1 MTLPP
6 ATRRRTADR
15 PASRT
20 ALVIAGL
27 GLLVSAYLTVEH
39 FAGTSAL
46 ACPESATINCAK
58 VTTSQWSHI
67 AGVPVAVLGLAYYL
81 AVFALLLPRAWAEPR
96 LDRVRVVAAVLGV
109 VMVVYLLWIEL
120 FRVDAICLWCTAVHV
135 CTVALLAVIL
145 WHTSV
150 LRGPPAESR

>member
-1 MTLPP
+1 MP
-6 ATRRRTADR
+6 ADCRVAVAAR

-20 ALVIAGL
+20 ALVIAAL
-27 GLLVSAYLTVEH
+27 GVIASTYLAVEH
-39 FAGTSAL
+39 YAGPKLL

-81 AVFALLLPRAWAEPR
+81 GMIALLLPPAWAEPR
-96 LDRVRVVAAVLGV
+96 LDRIRVAASALGV
-109 VMVVYLLWIEL
+109 AMVLYLIWIEL
-120 FRVDAICLWCTAVHV
+120 FRVDAICLWCTAVHG
-135 CTVALLAVIL
+135 CTIALLAVIL

-150 LRGPPAESR
+150 LRTEGPA